1 MVYIFIIFVNKF
13 INMRKLT
20 YDPIKLKELYNQGK
34 NDNEIARELNC
45 KSSVIQAYRKKN
57 NLSSNFNYK
66 CKIENLLEDIKELK
80 KQGLGNRKISE
91 LLNIPRTSLM
101 YLFRKHNLE
110 NIKYIPKYANLNY
123 FQKSALI
130 GSLLGDSSISKK
142 YILNIGHGLKQEEY
156 YKHKIQLFS
165 PNIKFLEY
173 RREKI
178 DKRTNNLYISLQA
191 YSNKYEDI
199 VNLKELLYINGKKEI
214 TKEIL
219 KDFNEISLAYLY
231 MDDGNYEKYGAKI
244 ALCNFSNN
252 SLILFQNFLKNKWNI
267 DTSIHKDK
275 TLYIK
280 ANSKK
285 IFIQLISSYIIPS
298 MMYKIS
304 KSPH

>member
-1 MVYIFIIFVNKF
+1 
-13 INMRKLT
+13 MRKLT

-34 NDNEIARELNC
+34 NDSEIAKELNC
-45 KSSVIQAYRKKN
+45 KSSVVQAYRKKN
-57 NLSSNFNYK
+57 NLSSNFDYK

-101 YLFRKHNLE
+101 YLFRKYNLE

-156 YKHKIQLFS
+156 YKHKVGLFS

-173 RREKI
+173 RRRKL
-178 DKRTNNLYISLQA
+178 DKRTNNIYISLQA

-199 VNLKELLYINGKKEI
+199 VNLRELIYINGKKEI
-214 TKEIL
+214 TEKIL
-219 KDFNEISLAYLY
+219 KDFNEISLAYLF

-244 ALCNFSNN
+244 ALCNFSDN

-267 DTSIHKDK
+267 NTSIHKDK

-280 ANSKK
+280 AKSKK

-298 MMYKIS
+298 MLYKIN
-304 KSPH
+304 KSPR

>member
-1 MVYIFIIFVNKF
+1 
-13 INMRKLT
+13 MRKLT

-34 NDNEIARELNC
+34 NDNEIAKELNC

-156 YKHKIQLFS
+156 YIHKIQLLS

-173 RREKI
+173 RREKV

-199 VNLKELLYINGKKEI
+199 VNLKELLYINDRKEI

-244 ALCNFSNN
+244 ALCNFSDD

-285 IFIQLISSYIIPS
+285 IFKQLISSYIIPS
-298 MMYKIS
+298 MLYKIN
-304 KSPH
+304 KSPL

>member
-1 MVYIFIIFVNKF
+1 
-13 INMRKLT
+13 MRKLT

-34 NDNEIARELNC
+34 NDNEIAKELNC
-45 KSSVIQAYRKKN
+45 RSSAIQAYRKKN

-91 LLNIPRTSLM
+91 LLNVPRTSLM

-156 YKHKIQLFS
+156 YKHKIQLLS

-199 VNLKELLYINGKKEI
+199 VNLKELLYINDKKEI

-244 ALCNFSNN
+244 ALCNFSND

-298 MMYKIS
+298 MLYKIN
-304 KSPH
+304 KSPL

>member
-1 MVYIFIIFVNKF
+1 
-13 INMRKLT
+13 MRKLT

-34 NDNEIARELNC
+34 NDNEIAKELNC

-199 VNLKELLYINGKKEI
+199 VNLKELLYINDKKEI

-244 ALCNFSNN
+244 ALCNFSDD

-298 MMYKIS
+298 MLYKIN

>member
-1 MVYIFIIFVNKF
+1 
-13 INMRKLT
+13 MRKLT

-34 NDNEIARELNC
+34 NDNEIAKELNC

-156 YKHKIQLFS
+156 YIHKIQLLS

-173 RREKI
+173 RREKV

-199 VNLKELLYINGKKEI
+199 VNLRELLYINGKKEI

-219 KDFNEISLAYLY
+219 KDFNEISLAYRF

-244 ALCNFSNN
+244 ALCNFSDN

-285 IFIQLISSYIIPS
+285 IFKQLISSYIIPS
-298 MMYKIS
+298 ILYKIN
-304 KSPH
+304 KSPL

>member
-1 MVYIFIIFVNKF
+1 
-13 INMRKLT
+13 MRKLT

-34 NDNEIARELNC
+34 NDNEIAKELNC
-45 KSSVIQAYRKKN
+45 RPSVIQAYRKKN

-156 YKHKIQLFS
+156 YIHKIQLLS

-173 RREKI
+173 RREKV

-199 VNLKELLYINGKKEI
+199 VNLKELLYINDRKEI

-244 ALCNFSNN
+244 ALCNFSDD

-275 TLYIK
+275 TLYVK

-298 MMYKIS
+298 MLYKIN
-304 KSPH
+304 KSPL

>member
-1 MVYIFIIFVNKF
+1 
-13 INMRKLT
+13 MRKLT

-34 NDNEIARELNC
+34 NDNEIAKELNC

-156 YKHKIQLFS
+156 YIHKIQLLS

-173 RREKI
+173 RRKKV

-199 VNLKELLYINGKKEI
+199 VNLRELLYINGKKEI

-219 KDFNEISLAYLY
+219 KDFNEISLAYLF

-244 ALCNFSNN
+244 ALCNFSDN

-285 IFIQLISSYIIPS
+285 IFKQLISSYIIPS
-298 MMYKIS
+298 MLYKIN
-304 KSPH
+304 KSPL

>member
-1 MVYIFIIFVNKF
+1 
-13 INMRKLT
+13 MRKLT

-34 NDNEIARELNC
+34 NDNEIAKELNC

-191 YSNKYEDI
+191 YSNKYEDV

-267 DTSIHKDK
+267 DTSIHNDK

-285 IFIQLISSYIIPS
+285 IFKQLISSYIIPS
-298 MMYKIS
+298 MLYKIN
-304 KSPH
+304 KSPL

>member
-1 MVYIFIIFVNKF
+1 
-13 INMRKLT
+13 MRKLT

-34 NDNEIARELNC
+34 NDNEIAKELNC
-45 KSSVIQAYRKKN
+45 RSSVIQAYRKKN

-156 YKHKIQLFS
+156 YKHKIQLLS

-199 VNLKELLYINGKKEI
+199 VNLKELLYINDKKEI

-244 ALCNFSNN
+244 ALCNFSDD

-298 MMYKIS
+298 MLYKIN
-304 KSPH
+304 KSPL

>member
-1 MVYIFIIFVNKF
+1 
-13 INMRKLT
+13 MRKLT

-34 NDNEIARELNC
+34 NDNEIAKELNC

-156 YKHKIQLFS
+156 YKHKIQLLS

-252 SLILFQNFLKNKWNI
+252 SLMLFQNFLKNKWNI

-298 MMYKIS
+298 MLYKIN
-304 KSPH
+304 KSPL

>member
-1 MVYIFIIFVNKF
+1 
-13 INMRKLT
+13 MRKLT
-20 YDPIKLKELYNQGK
+20 YDPKKLKELYNQGK
-34 NDNEIARELNC
+34 NDNEIAKELSC

-91 LLNIPRTSLM
+91 LLDVPRTSLM

-130 GSLLGDSSISKK
+130 GSLLGDSSINRK
-142 YILNIGHGLKQEEY
+142 YTLNIGHGLKQEEY

-173 RREKI
+173 KREKI

-199 VNLKELLYINGKKEI
+199 VNLKELLYINSKKEI

-298 MMYKIS
+298 MLYKIN
-304 KSPH
+304 KSPL

>member
-1 MVYIFIIFVNKF
+1 
-13 INMRKLT
+13 MRKLT

-34 NDNEIARELNC
+34 NDNEIAKELNC

-156 YKHKIQLFS
+156 YIHKIQLLS

-173 RREKI
+173 RREKV

-199 VNLKELLYINGKKEI
+199 VNLRELLYINGKKEI

-219 KDFNEISLAYLY
+219 KDFNEISLAYRF

-244 ALCNFSNN
+244 ALCNFSDN

-280 ANSKK
+280 ATSKK
-285 IFIQLISSYIIPS
+285 IFKQLISSYIIPS
-298 MMYKIS
+298 ILYKIN
-304 KSPH
+304 KSPL

>member
-1 MVYIFIIFVNKF
+1 
-13 INMRKLT
+13 MRKLT
-20 YDPIKLKELYNQGK
+20 YDPTKLKELYNQRK
-34 NDNEIARELNC
+34 NDNEIAKELNC

-156 YKHKIQLFS
+156 YKHKIQLLS

-173 RREKI
+173 RREKV

-199 VNLKELLYINGKKEI
+199 VNLRELLYINGKKEI
-214 TKEIL
+214 TKENL
-219 KDFNEISLAYLY
+219 KDFNEISLAYLF

-285 IFIQLISSYIIPS
+285 IFMQLISSYIIPS
-298 MMYKIS
+298 MLYKIN
-304 KSPH
+304 KSPL

>member
-1 MVYIFIIFVNKF
+1 
-13 INMRKLT
+13 MRKLT

-34 NDNEIARELNC
+34 NDNEIAKELNC
-45 KSSVIQAYRKKN
+45 RSSVIQAYRKKN

-178 DKRTNNLYISLQA
+178 DKRTNNLYMSLQA

-298 MMYKIS
+298 MLYKIN
-304 KSPH
+304 KSPL

>member
-1 MVYIFIIFVNKF
+1 
-13 INMRKLT
+13 MRKLT

-34 NDNEIARELNC
+34 NDNEIAKELNC

-156 YKHKIQLFS
+156 YIHKIQLLS

-173 RREKI
+173 RREKV

-199 VNLKELLYINGKKEI
+199 VNLRELLYINGKKEI

-219 KDFNEISLAYLY
+219 KDFNEISLAYLF

-244 ALCNFSNN
+244 ALCNFSDN

-285 IFIQLISSYIIPS
+285 IFKQLISSYIIPS
-298 MMYKIS
+298 MLYKIN
-304 KSPH
+304 KSPL

>member
-1 MVYIFIIFVNKF
+1 
-13 INMRKLT
+13 MRKLT
-20 YDPIKLKELYNQGK
+20 YDPTKLKELYNQGK
-34 NDNEIARELNC
+34 NDNEIAKELNC

-66 CKIENLLEDIKELK
+66 CKIEKLLDDIKELK

-156 YKHKIQLFS
+156 YKHKIQLLS

-199 VNLKELLYINGKKEI
+199 VNLKKLLYINDKKEI

-244 ALCNFSNN
+244 ALCNFSDN

-285 IFIQLISSYIIPS
+285 IFMQLISSYIIPS
-298 MMYKIS
+298 MSYKIN
-304 KSPH
+304 KSPL

>member
-1 MVYIFIIFVNKF
+1 
-13 INMRKLT
+13 MRKLT

-34 NDNEIARELNC
+34 NDNEIAKELNC

-57 NLSSNFNYK
+57 KLSSNFNYK
-66 CKIENLLEDIKELK
+66 CKIENLLDDIKELK

-156 YKHKIQLFS
+156 YKHKIQLLS

-199 VNLKELLYINGKKEI
+199 VNLKELLYINDKKEI

-298 MMYKIS
+298 MLYKIN
-304 KSPH
+304 KSPL

>member
-1 MVYIFIIFVNKF
+1 
-13 INMRKLT
+13 MRKLT
-20 YDPIKLKELYNQGK
+20 YDPKKLKELYNQGK
-34 NDNEIARELNC
+34 NDNEIAKELNC

-156 YKHKIQLFS
+156 YKHKVQLLS

-199 VNLKELLYINGKKEI
+199 VNLKELLYINDKKEI

-244 ALCNFSNN
+244 ALCNFSDD

-298 MMYKIS
+298 MLYKIT
-304 KSPH
+304 KSPL

>member
-1 MVYIFIIFVNKF
+1 
-13 INMRKLT
+13 MRKLT

-34 NDNEIARELNC
+34 NDNEIAKELSC

-156 YKHKIQLFS
+156 YKHKIQLLS

-199 VNLKELLYINGKKEI
+199 VNLKELLYINDKKEI

-298 MMYKIS
+298 MLYKIN
-304 KSPH
+304 KSPL

>member
-1 MVYIFIIFVNKF
+1 
-13 INMRKLT
+13 MRKLT
-20 YDPIKLKELYNQGK
+20 YDPTKLKELYNQGK
-34 NDNEIARELNC
+34 NDNEIAKELNC
-45 KSSVIQAYRKKN
+45 KSSVIQAYRKEN

-178 DKRTNNLYISLQA
+178 DKRTNNLYMSLQA

-275 TLYIK
+275 TVYIK

-298 MMYKIS
+298 MLYKIN
-304 KSPH
+304 KSPL

>member
-1 MVYIFIIFVNKF
+1 
-13 INMRKLT
+13 MRKLT

-34 NDNEIARELNC
+34 NDNEIAKELNC
-45 KSSVIQAYRKKN
+45 RSSVIQAYRKKN

-91 LLNIPRTSLM
+91 LLNIPRTSLI

-199 VNLKELLYINGKKEI
+199 VNLKELLYINDKKEI

-244 ALCNFSNN
+244 ALCNFSDD

-298 MMYKIS
+298 MLYKIN

>member
-1 MVYIFIIFVNKF
+1 
-13 INMRKLT
+13 MRKLT
-20 YDPIKLKELYNQGK
+20 YDPKRLEELYNQGK
-34 NDNEIARELNC
+34 NDNEIAKELNC
-45 KSSVIQAYRKKN
+45 KASVIQAYRKKN
-57 NLSSNFNYK
+57 NLSSNFNYR

-178 DKRTNNLYISLQA
+178 DKRTNNLYMSLQA

-298 MMYKIS
+298 MLYKIN
-304 KSPH
+304 KSPL

>member
-1 MVYIFIIFVNKF
+1 
-13 INMRKLT
+13 MRKLT

-34 NDNEIARELNC
+34 NDNEIAKELNC
-45 KSSVIQAYRKKN
+45 RSSVIQAYRKKN

-123 FQKSALI
+123 FQKSVLI

-156 YKHKIQLFS
+156 YKHKIQLLS

-199 VNLKELLYINGKKEI
+199 VNLKELLYINSKKEI

-285 IFIQLISSYIIPS
+285 TFIQLISSYIIPS
-298 MMYKIS
+298 MLYKIN

>member
-1 MVYIFIIFVNKF
+1 
-13 INMRKLT
+13 MRKLT

-34 NDNEIARELNC
+34 NDNEIAKELNC
-45 KSSVIQAYRKKN
+45 RSSVIQAYRKKN

-199 VNLKELLYINGKKEI
+199 VNLKELLYINSKKEI

-298 MMYKIS
+298 MLYKIN
-304 KSPH
+304 KSPL

>member
-1 MVYIFIIFVNKF
+1 
-13 INMRKLT
+13 MRKLT

-34 NDNEIARELNC
+34 NDNEIAKELNC
-45 KSSVIQAYRKKN
+45 RSSVIQAYRKKN

-156 YKHKIQLFS
+156 YIHKIQLLS

-173 RREKI
+173 RREKV

-199 VNLKELLYINGKKEI
+199 VNLRELLYINGKKEI

-219 KDFNEISLAYLY
+219 KDFNEISLAYLLWT
-231 MDDGNYEKYGAKI
+231 MEI
-244 ALCNFSNN
+244 M
-252 SLILFQNFLKNKWNI
+252 KNMEQK
-267 DTSIHKDK
+267 
-275 TLYIK
+275 
-280 ANSKK
+280 
-285 IFIQLISSYIIPS
+285 
-298 MMYKIS
+298 
-304 KSPH
+304 

>member
-1 MVYIFIIFVNKF
+1 
-13 INMRKLT
+13 MRKLT

-34 NDNEIARELNC
+34 NDNEIAKELNC
-45 KSSVIQAYRKKN
+45 RSSVIQAYRKKN

-110 NIKYIPKYANLNY
+110 NIKYIPKYTNLNY

-191 YSNKYEDI
+191 YSNKYEDV

-244 ALCNFSNN
+244 ALCDFSNN

-298 MMYKIS
+298 MLYKIN
-304 KSPH
+304 KSPL

>member
-1 MVYIFIIFVNKF
+1 
-13 INMRKLT
+13 MRKLT
-20 YDPIKLKELYNQGK
+20 YDPIKLKELYNQEK
-34 NDNEIARELNC
+34 NDNEIAKELNC

-156 YKHKIQLFS
+156 YIHKIQLLS

-173 RREKI
+173 RREKV

-199 VNLKELLYINGKKEI
+199 VNLRELLYINGKKEI
-214 TKEIL
+214 TKENL
-219 KDFNEISLAYLY
+219 KDFNEISLAYLF

-244 ALCNFSNN
+244 ALCNFSDN

-285 IFIQLISSYIIPS
+285 IFKQLISSYIIPS
-298 MMYKIS
+298 MLYKIN
-304 KSPH
+304 KSPL

>member
-1 MVYIFIIFVNKF
+1 
-13 INMRKLT
+13 MRKLT

-34 NDNEIARELNC
+34 NDNEIAKELNC
-45 KSSVIQAYRKKN
+45 RSSAIQAYRKKN

-178 DKRTNNLYISLQA
+178 DKRTNNLYMSLQA

-275 TLYIK
+275 TVYIK

-298 MMYKIS
+298 MLYKIN
-304 KSPH
+304 KSPL

>member
-1 MVYIFIIFVNKF
+1 
-13 INMRKLT
+13 MRKLT

-34 NDNEIARELNC
+34 NDNEIAKELNC

-66 CKIENLLEDIKELK
+66 CKIEKLLDDIKELK

-91 LLNIPRTSLM
+91 LLNVPRTSLM

-156 YKHKIQLFS
+156 YKHKIQLLS

-199 VNLKELLYINGKKEI
+199 VNLKKLLYINDKKEI

-298 MMYKIS
+298 MLYKIN
-304 KSPH
+304 KSPL

>member
-1 MVYIFIIFVNKF
+1 
-13 INMRKLT
+13 MRKLT

-34 NDNEIARELNC
+34 NDNEIAKELNC

-66 CKIENLLEDIKELK
+66 CKIEKLLDDIKELK

-156 YKHKIQLFS
+156 YKHKIQLLS

-178 DKRTNNLYISLQA
+178 NKRTNNLYISLQA

-199 VNLKELLYINGKKEI
+199 VNLRELLYINGKKEI

-219 KDFNEISLAYLY
+219 KDFNEISLAYLF

-244 ALCNFSNN
+244 ALCNFSDN

-285 IFIQLISSYIIPS
+285 IFKQLISSYIIPS
-298 MMYKIS
+298 MLYKIN
-304 KSPH
+304 KSPL

>member
-1 MVYIFIIFVNKF
+1 
-13 INMRKLT
+13 MRKLT
-20 YDPIKLKELYNQGK
+20 YDPIKLKEWYNQGK
-34 NDNEIARELNC
+34 NDNEIAKELNC
-45 KSSVIQAYRKKN
+45 RSSVIQAYRKKN

-91 LLNIPRTSLM
+91 LLNIPITSLM

-156 YKHKIQLFS
+156 YKHKIQLLS

-191 YSNKYEDI
+191 YSNKYEDV
-199 VNLKELLYINGKKEI
+199 VNLKELLYINDRKEI

-231 MDDGNYEKYGAKI
+231 MDDGNYEKYGVKI

-275 TLYIK
+275 TLYVK

-298 MMYKIS
+298 MLYKIN
-304 KSPH
+304 KSPL

>member
-1 MVYIFIIFVNKF
+1 
-13 INMRKLT
+13 MRKLT
-20 YDPIKLKELYNQGK
+20 YDPTKLKELYNQGK
-34 NDNEIARELNC
+34 NDNEIAKELNC

-91 LLNIPRTSLM
+91 LLNISRTSLM

-156 YKHKIQLFS
+156 YKHKIQLLS

-199 VNLKELLYINGKKEI
+199 VNLKELLYINDRKEI

-244 ALCNFSNN
+244 ALCNFSDD

-275 TLYIK
+275 TLYVK

-298 MMYKIS
+298 MLYKIN
-304 KSPH
+304 KSPL

>member
-1 MVYIFIIFVNKF
+1 
-13 INMRKLT
+13 MRKLT

-34 NDNEIARELNC
+34 NDNEIAKELNC
-45 KSSVIQAYRKKN
+45 KSSVIQVYRKKN

-156 YKHKIQLFS
+156 YIHKIQLLS

-173 RREKI
+173 RREKV

-199 VNLKELLYINGKKEI
+199 VNLRELLYINGKKEI

-219 KDFNEISLAYLY
+219 KDFNEISLAYLF

-244 ALCNFSNN
+244 ALCNFSDN

-285 IFIQLISSYIIPS
+285 IFKQLISSYIIPS
-298 MMYKIS
+298 MLYKIN
-304 KSPH
+304 KSPL

>member
-1 MVYIFIIFVNKF
+1 
-13 INMRKLT
+13 MRKLT

-34 NDNEIARELNC
+34 NDNEIAKELNC
-45 KSSVIQAYRKKN
+45 RSSVIQAYRKKN

-156 YKHKIQLFS
+156 YIHKIQLLS

-173 RREKI
+173 RREKV

-199 VNLKELLYINGKKEI
+199 VNLKELLYINDRKEI

-244 ALCNFSNN
+244 ALCNFSDD

-267 DTSIHKDK
+267 DTSIHKNK

-298 MMYKIS
+298 MLYKIN
-304 KSPH
+304 KSPL

>member
-1 MVYIFIIFVNKF
+1 
-13 INMRKLT
+13 MRKLT

-34 NDNEIARELNC
+34 NDNEIAKELNC
-45 KSSVIQAYRKKN
+45 RSSVIQAYRKKN

-199 VNLKELLYINGKKEI
+199 VNLKELLYINDKKEI

-244 ALCNFSNN
+244 ALCNFSDD

-298 MMYKIS
+298 MLYKIN
-304 KSPH
+304 KSPL

>member
-1 MVYIFIIFVNKF
+1 
-13 INMRKLT
+13 MRKLT

-34 NDNEIARELNC
+34 NDNEIAKELNC
-45 KSSVIQAYRKKN
+45 RSSVIQAYRKKN

-199 VNLKELLYINGKKEI
+199 VNLKELLYINDKKEI

-244 ALCNFSNN
+244 ALCNFSDD

-298 MMYKIS
+298 MLYKIN